1 SGGGRRRAGRL
12 RRRGDPGR
20 AVRGGRRGR
29 HPSRAAGHNAVHAL
43 PGVARRAYRGGNRAL
58 PARGHAAGES
68 GRAMT
73 VTIIMHGTLRR
84 FLPDGAARATL
95 DLRAGATIEEVL
107 VGLGAEQDTWV
118 VARNQTVA
126 ERDVVLAPGDVLDCF
141 EPVSGG

>member
-1 SGGGRRRAGRL
+1 
-12 RRRGDPGR
+12 
-20 AVRGGRRGR
+20 V
-29 HPSRAAGHNAVHAL
+29 
-43 PGVARRAYRGGNRAL
+43 
-58 PARGHAAGES
+58 
-68 GRAMT
+68 T

-141 EPVSGG
+141 EPVSGGAGC